1 LDTITIWSLGQLFP
15 GGKAGGFGGGIV
27 DLILYSGPVVKA
39 VLLILLFFS
48 ILSWAIIFSKFRL
61 IRLADNE
68 SRSFLRVFWEGK
80 QCASIFAESKK
91 LRHSPTAE
99 IFRAAYLELTKLSQA
114 KSNPDSSRKTSDPT
128 SFSMELSGVEN
139 INRAMRQALTS
150 EGTKLERALGFLATT
165 GSTTPFIGLF
175 GTVWGIMD
183 AFRGIGMRGS
193 ATLAVVAPGISEALI
208 ATAAGLAAAIP
219 AVVAYNYYLNRIK
232 VLNAQMENFASE
244 LLNIIE
250 RHFLK
255 A

>member
-1 LDTITIWSLGQLFP
+1 MNTLTLWSLGQLFP
-15 GGKAGGFGGGIV
+15 VGKSGGFGGGIV
-27 DLILYSGPVVKA
+27 DLILYSGPVVKI

-61 IRLADNE
+61 IRLADGE
-68 SRSFLRVFWEGK
+68 SKSFLRVFWEGK
-80 QCASIFAESKK
+80 QFASIFAESKK

-99 IFRAAYLELTKLSQA
+99 IFRAGYMELTKLSQA

-128 SFSMELSGVEN
+128 AFSMELSGVEN

-150 EGTKLERALGFLATT
+150 EVTKLERALGFLATT

-219 AVVAYNYYLNRIK
+219 AVVAYNYYISRIK
-232 VLNAQMENFASE
+232 VLNAADGKLRLRAAEHHRKA
-244 LLNIIE
+244 
-250 RHFLK
+250 FLK